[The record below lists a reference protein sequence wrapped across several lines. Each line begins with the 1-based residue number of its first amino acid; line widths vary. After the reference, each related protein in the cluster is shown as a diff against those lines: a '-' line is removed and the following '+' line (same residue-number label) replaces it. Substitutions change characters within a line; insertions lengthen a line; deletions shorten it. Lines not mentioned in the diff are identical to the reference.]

1 MMNDDLSQVSIQRRW
16 RKLTQRECVWLTGLA
31 IFMLVALIAWKPLRH
46 ELVLSLTLRSDGPSE
61 PVLSELTDD
70 GSDRAKVLER
80 MWRSGN
86 LTARSFVL
94 DYLKTHLHTDTLLV
108 NQMGTIVKAAASDPD
123 LNVREPALNILAE
136 VKKPE
141 SLALIRGQL
150 TDADP
155 AVRVLGLQQFH
166 QAATSNDV
174 AAAIRLLDDSDPR
187 VVVSAAVLLRHITAL
202 DFGIRASDA
211 LPAFTHSDGEPPAI
225 FNLAAIP
232 RGVARWRE
240 WWALH
245 HAEFPEPARLPRTIV
260 PAMPVKDFALED
272 LNGRQVHLS
281 DFRGKVVLLCFWKMG
296 ESASFDD
303 LSVLKQLQEQN
314 PQQLA
319 VLGVL
324 STRPSVPRTIVAKGK
339 AASMDTS
346 ITTTMRT

>member
-1 MMNDDLSQVSIQRRW
+1 
-16 RKLTQRECVWLTGLA
+16 
-31 IFMLVALIAWKPLRH
+31 
-46 ELVLSLTLRSDGPSE
+46 
-61 PVLSELTDD
+61 
-70 GSDRAKVLER
+70 
-80 MWRSGN
+80 
-86 LTARSFVL
+86 
-94 DYLKTHLHTDTLLV
+94 
-108 NQMGTIVKAAASDPD
+108 
-123 LNVREPALNILAE
+123 
-136 VKKPE
+136 
-141 SLALIRGQL
+141 
-150 TDADP
+150 
-155 AVRVLGLQQFH
+155 LGLQQFH